1 MKSMSRVLLLLLAVS
16 LALGLCACDKGQ
28 STTTPATT
36 APIEHPEQNV
46 ETLTLA
52 ALQGGQALTFSVYEG
67 ANSAQFTVALQNG
80 ELILCY
86 CDAMDMVSTLYAE
99 NAQGDVFFS
108 ADSGE
113 SGTVYAAADNADL
126 RAAVRETM
134 TVLFSDFDLHSGGD
148 CSYSAGQGY
157 VATYENDTTSVE
169 AAFAE
174 NGGTFRLKYLEA
186 TQTESGAYLSVAPAS
201 TYGTPIPTY
210 EELVASAA
218 TEDCTDKNEMQA
230 AVTLLRT
237 YSRGATSEGTATIDA
252 NGTSS
257 AVTIEEA
264 TVTPRIFGRPQQ
276 TAITMNRDGVS
287 SALVLT
293 SVGGTFSLCTEDAHI
308 YAGEGFSLMLSY
320 LLSSMMGGA
329 LAPGDDISGG
339 VYTADNGST
348 EDGSTTEPDT
358 PLSFTPDGG
367 VDMQCDGNTVTLTV
381 TGLTYTDE
389 TATYVLNMALTL
401 AAADEAPEVLE
412 LPASKSVEIELDTL
426 LGMAFAAAMI
436 EVPEGGATQIEG
448 NLRLQA
454 QVQILP
460 IDLKIDYSLVR
471 DDDGYMLHL
480 DVPYVTTLTDRGVKD
495 MIGDA
500 IVTGGN
506 IKTDI
511 WYNGTDLYMK
521 VQVTV
526 NYLSGLS
533 TKSKVRTDLYHVA
546 GADVEAQMNDII
558 LTALNINT
566 ETFGDTGM
574 LPPGSDGD
582 TSTGGGDATG
592 GGNTSDG
599 GTTTTPPE
607 DTLTPIEKVLQA
619 NDTVFSLCS
628 DEENGCYRLTCLVG
642 ESASILARLVP
653 DLTEEDLAAFPEGT
667 VLTLT
672 LSADLT
678 SATLSLQLAENVT
691 LSLVANVTILDVTP
705 GTACPNPED
714 FVGTL
719 G

>member
-16 LALGLCACDKGQ
+16 LALGLCACDRNKNN
-28 STTTPATT
+28 TTPATT

-46 ETLTLA
+46 ETMTLA

-67 ANSAQFTVALQNG
+67 TSSAEFTVALQNG

-86 CDAMDMVSTLYAE
+86 CDAMDMASTLYAE
-99 NAQGDVFFS
+99 NAQGDVFLS
-108 ADSGE
+108 EDDGA

-134 TVLFSDFDLHSGGD
+134 TVLFSAFDLQSGGD

-169 AAFAE
+169 ASFAV
-174 NGGTFRLKYLEA
+174 NGSAFRLKYLEA
-186 TQTESGAYLSVAPAS
+186 TQIDGSAYLSVAPAS
-201 TYGTPIPTY
+201 TYGASIPTY
-210 EELVASAA
+210 EELVADAMA
-218 TEDCTDKNEMQA
+218 EDCTDENEMQA
-230 AVTLLRT
+230 IVTVLRT
-237 YSRGATSEGTATIDA
+237 YSRGATLEGAATVDA
-252 NGTSS
+252 NDTAS
-257 AVTIEEA
+257 VITIEEA
-264 TVTPRIFGRPQQ
+264 TMTPRVFGRPQQ
-276 TAITMNRDGVS
+276 TTLTINSDGAS
-287 SALVLT
+287 TALVLT
-293 SVGGTFSLCTEDAHI
+293 SVGGTFSLCTENANI

-320 LLSSMMGGA
+320 LLSSMMGGG
-329 LAPGDDISGG
+329 LPMDGEVYGD
-339 VYTADNGST
+339 VYASDNGST
-348 EDGSTTEPDT
+348 EDDLMADPNF

-367 VDMQCDGNTVTLTV
+367 VDIQCDGNTVTLTV

-389 TATYVLNMALTL
+389 TATYVLDVTLAL

-426 LGMAFAAAMI
+426 LGIAFAAAMI

-526 NYLSGLS
+526 KYLSGIS
-533 TKSKVRTDLYHVA
+533 AKSKVRTDLYHVA

-582 TSTGGGDATG
+582 TSTGGGDSTG
-592 GGNTSDG
+592 GGNTSG
-599 GTTTTPPE
+599 GDTTTPPPE
-607 DTLTPIEKVLQA
+607 DTRTPIEKVLQA
-619 NDTVFSLCS
+619 NETVFSLRS

-642 ESASILARLVP
+642 ESAPLLAQFVP

-691 LSLVANVTILDVTP
+691 LSLVADITILDVTP